1 MLRDNL
7 LIEYIQELMAYIP
20 DISQDRIA
28 LFLDNLIKIQTLEEA
43 YKVNSIFA
51 PKPARICYNA
61 MISIFQNNS
70 AEKNLSLLK
79 ELISEKSNI
88 LVVCGNFW

>member
-1 MLRDNL
+1 MCIRDR
-7 LIEYIQELMAYIP
+7 
-20 DISQDRIA
+20 DRIA

-43 YKVNSIFA
+43 YKVNGIFA
-51 PKPARICYNA
+51 PKTARICYNA
-61 MISIFQNNS
+61 MISISQNNS

-88 LVVCGNFW
+88 LVVCGNSVSYTHLHQICSGM